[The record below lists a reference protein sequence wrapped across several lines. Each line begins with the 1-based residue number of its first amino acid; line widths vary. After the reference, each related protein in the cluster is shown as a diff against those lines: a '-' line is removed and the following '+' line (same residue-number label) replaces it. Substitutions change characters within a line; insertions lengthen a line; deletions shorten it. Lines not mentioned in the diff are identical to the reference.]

1 MTPGMSP
8 RRRLQA
14 LLLWLPAAAGA
25 AGLFAAG
32 AALASWLDVTAG
44 EADGL
49 QDALLIDL
57 TEIAPV
63 EAFSSLPEAP
73 APEPEAAPEPEP
85 EPASEPEPEPAAKA
99 AEPPEPAA
107 PEATSPEPVS
117 PEPAAQDAPPT
128 APAPPAPLPKPSAE
142 AKPAPKPEPKPE
154 AKAQTKPQPKP
165 APKPKA
171 KPKAEAKPAAT
182 AAKPT
187 PGSDTKLS
195 SRPKGSPA
203 AVAKWEK
210 TVQGQLAKH
219 IKRKRF
225 PFPKASLTL
234 AFKING
240 SGQVTSVTLTRSSG
254 NAKLDAAVLAHAR
267 KKASVAAPPNGKG
280 ATLNVP
286 MRF

>member
-1 MTPGMSP
+1 MTPGPSP
-8 RRRLQA
+8 RRRLLA

-63 EAFSSLPEAP
+63 EAFSPLPEAP
-73 APEPEAAPEPEP
+73 APEPEAAPEP

-117 PEPAAQDAPPT
+117 PEPAAQEAAPP

-142 AKPAPKPEPKPE
+142 AKPAAKPEP
-154 AKAQTKPQPKP
+154 KAQTKPQPKP

-171 KPKAEAKPAAT
+171 KPKAEAKPAT
-182 AAKPT
+182 KPAKPA
-187 PGSDTKLS
+187 PGSDITLS

-240 SGQVTSVTLTRSSG
+240 SGQVISVTLTRSSG
-254 NAKLDAAVLAHAR
+254 NAELDAAVLTHAR

-286 MRF
+286 MRL

>member
-1 MTPGMSP
+1 MTPGMAP
-8 RRRLQA
+8 RRRLLA

-63 EAFSSLPEAP
+63 EALSSLPEAP

-85 EPASEPEPEPAAKA
+85 ASEPEPELAAKA

-107 PEATSPEPVS
+107 PEATFPEPVS
-117 PEPAAQDAPPT
+117 PEPAAQDVAPP

-142 AKPAPKPEPKPE
+142 AKPAPKPEPK
-154 AKAQTKPQPKP
+154 AQTKPQPKP
-165 APKPKA
+165 APKPAA

-182 AAKPT
+182 AANPT

-267 KKASVAAPPNGKG
+267 KKASVAPPPNGKG
-280 ATLNVP
+280 ATLTLP
-286 MRF
+286 MRL